1 LLALLPV
8 QEFHMNVG
16 GALDAGAGVPSSAEA
31 ELRCR
36 VQLQA
41 FKVEVAQLKK
51 TRHENLVLFMG
62 ACMRPPKL
70 AIVTE
75 LCRGRTLYHEL
86 HVRRERF
93 ILNRAILI
101 ATQIT
106 QVAPDSDTTNIPQSY
121 IVINNAASQ

>member
-1 LLALLPV
+1 MQYLCSVDV
-8 QEFHMNVG
+8 QEFHLNVG
-16 GALDAGAGVPSSAEA
+16 GALEAGAIAGSETAGGTSSPET
-31 ELRCR
+31 ESRCR

-41 FKVEVAQLKK
+41 FKLEVATLKK

-75 LCRGRTLYHEL
+75 LCRGRTLYQEL

-106 QVAPDSDTTNIPQSY
+106 QVCFRILLRFN
-121 IVINNAASQ
+121 V